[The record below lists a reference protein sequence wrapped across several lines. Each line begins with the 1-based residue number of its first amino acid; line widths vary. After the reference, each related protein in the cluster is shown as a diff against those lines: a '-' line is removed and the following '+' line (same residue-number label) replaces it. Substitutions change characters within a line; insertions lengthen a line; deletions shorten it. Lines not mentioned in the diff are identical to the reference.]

1 MKLRDLPNHH
11 AVLVIHHGRQELG
24 VSLWEEL
31 NTRPSMHKFVNQA
44 VLDIDTARE
53 IIAWANSPYN
63 DERIAIISFHTASLP
78 AQNAMLKILEEPKA
92 GIRFILITSN
102 REHLL
107 DTIISRTHMLI
118 PKAGAETDSL
128 VREFLQA
135 KPASRIKLKSITMLL
150 AQEDEEG
157 RKDRESA
164 RSFILG
170 LAEEL
175 SKDKKIP
182 KKYVEETLQMASY
195 AGDPSVTVKF
205 IIEYLSLLL
214 PKCDTLS

>member
-1 MKLRDLPNHH
+1 MKLRDIPNHH
-11 AVLVIHHGRQELG
+11 AVLVVHHDRQELG
-24 VSLWEEL
+24 VSLWDEL
-31 NTRPSMHKFVNQA
+31 NTGPSMHKFVNQA

-63 DERIAIISFHTASLP
+63 NERIAIISFHTASLP

-92 GIRFILITSN
+92 GVRFILVTSN
-102 REHLL
+102 REHLI
-107 DTIISRTHMLI
+107 DTVISRTHLFI
-118 PKAGAETDSL
+118 PEAGGNTDVL
-128 VREFLQA
+128 VREFLQT
-135 KPASRIKLKSITMLL
+135 KPVSRIKLKSITALL
-150 AQEDEEG
+150 AQEDEGG
-157 RKDRESA
+157 RKDRESV

-170 LAEEL
+170 LAEEI

-182 KKYVEETLQMASY
+182 KKYVKETLAMASFT
-195 AGDPSVTVKF
+195 GDPSVTVKY